1 MSITGSE
8 QWMYSSGREFYDF
21 PIEQSMRFEDGDSA
35 YLSRTP
41 ATAGNR
47 KTFTY
52 STWVKRGNLGLKTFI
67 SAGTGDTAR
76 TLLFFDG
83 SDKIV
88 FGNNTGSGY
97 FGTQTNAVFRDV
109 SAWYNIVFSI
119 DTTQAT
125 TADRV
130 KIYVNGVQ
138 QTDTSAWNSGY
149 IAQNS
154 DTYINNTSPQVIGS
168 NPLYGVRD
176 FYDGYKADITL
187 IDGQAL
193 DATSFGEFKS
203 GIWIPKDTS
212 GLTFGTNGFRLQFG
226 DTTEAS
232 GFNTVTWTGNNT
244 NGGNA
249 VGGVGFSPD
258 MVWAKS
264 RSDAY
269 SPLIYDSIRGTGATA
284 ELKTDGTEAEGGSS
298 SSERGYLNS
307 FDADGFSSVVGS
319 NGDNLYFNQSGRN
332 YVAWTWD
339 AGSGSPASNTDG
351 DITSTV
357 KVNTDYGFSITSY
370 TGSGT
375 NGDTVGHGLG
385 VAPNMYI
392 VKSRDNARDWRVY
405 HSSLGATKAIQL
417 NKTDAAN
424 TSSAFWNNTE
434 PTSSVFTIG
443 SVTTVNGSGEDYIAY
458 CFAEKTGYSSI
469 SSYTGDGT
477 TDGSKTITT
486 GFKPAFVMMKN
497 ASTGS
502 TNWLMF
508 DNTRE
513 TKPII
518 ELELNANNT
527 NVEGNN
533 GRDVTFTDTGFTVA
547 GNNNINGNGDTYIYM
562 AFKDSRDAAFWK
574 DTSGQGND
582 WQPNNLVFSDV
593 VPDSTTN
600 NFAVV
605 PSTTLKSTGYSQHTE
620 GNLQLYQP
628 SWGGWDINLANF
640 NLPSSGKYYW
650 EVMPVQGIFN
660 AGYGAFVFG
669 IGNIRGRENIS
680 GFPTFGNPLIQVDS
694 RGIGEYRQYP
704 SWVDYTKSGSFGF
717 TVGSTVYGIAV
728 DCDAK
733 KFWFSLDNSWAG
745 TSGTT
750 LTAGTGD
757 PANGTNGDP
766 ISGDITD
773 YVPFFN
779 LGDQQS
785 SCKLGINFGQDST
798 FAGARAAG
806 GNADE
811 NGYGDFAYAPPSGFL
826 SLCSANMPSG
836 AINTLADETP
846 EDYFNTVL
854 YSGNSTN
861 NTPITV
867 GFQPSMTWIKTRN
880 VVRDHRLMDAVRGAT
895 AGIYPNLTN
904 AEGASPLISF
914 DADGFTLNNTNN
926 YNNTGE
932 TYVGWNW
939 KAGGSGVSNTDG
951 SITST
956 VSVGATSQQNWF
968 SVATYTGTGAN
979 ATVGHGLGVAPDM
992 VIITGR
998 NITYGGGIGGDW
1010 IVWHN
1015 SFSATERIYL
1025 NYTNA
1030 KESSAATWNSTFPSS
1045 SVVSLGN
1052 NLHVN
1057 YNSTSTYV
1065 MYSFANAEGL
1075 CKVGSYVG
1083 NGSADGV
1090 FVHTG
1095 HRPSFLLIKET
1106 GNANSWELFD
1116 TTRDPDN
1123 VASQRLFPNTSAA
1136 EATTNPS
1143 LDILSN
1149 GFKARAGNT
1158 GINRSGGSYIFLSI
1172 SEQPFKYA
1180 NAR

>member
-21 PIEQSMRFEDGDSA
+21 PIEQSLRFEDGDSA

-513 TKPII
+513 TKPTI
-518 ELELNANNT
+518 ELELNANNS
-527 NVEGNN
+527 NAEGNN

-547 GNNNINGNGDTYIYM
+547 GNNNINGNGDTYIFM
-562 AFKDSRDAAFWK
+562 AFADTRNAAFWK

-593 VPDSTTN
+593 VPDSSTN
-600 NFAVV
+600 NFATMNPLAKGSGTVTF
-605 PSTTLKSTGYSQHTE
+605 SE
-620 GNLQLYQP
+620 GNLKSSFTFTLTTTEHGSTYT
-628 SWGGWDINLANF
+628 
-640 NLPSSGKYYW
+640 LPQSGKWYWEQRFTGALTDGSQALLCGIMDVDTLTVGNSGNKLTSSGDYVTFYTDNNTIYINNSLTAYTS
-650 EVMPVQGIFN
+650 EITDQTSAIV
-660 AGYGAFVFG
+660 
-669 IGNIRGRENIS
+669 
-680 GFPTFGNPLIQVDS
+680 GF
-694 RGIGEYRQYP
+694 
-704 SWVDYTKSGSFGF
+704 
-717 TVGSTVYGIAV
+717 AV
-728 DCDAK
+728 DM
-733 KFWFSLDNSWAG
+733 DNGHLWVHV
-745 TSGTT
+745 
-750 LTAGTGD
+750 
-757 PANGTNGDP
+757 NGTYINGTP
-766 ISGDITD
+766 NFSTGGNKVASPNTD
-773 YVPFFN
+773 STYMPFFN
-779 LGDQQS
+779 GNGGGS
-785 SCKLGINFGQDST
+785 GTWIANFGQDST
-798 FAGARAAG
+798 FANNTTAG
-806 GNADE
+806 GNVDA
-811 NGYGDFAYAPPSGFL
+811 NGYGDFKYAVPFGFL

-836 AINTLADETP
+836 AIDTLNDETP

-854 YSGNSTN
+854 YS
-861 NTPITV
+861 
-867 GFQPSMTWIKTRN
+867 
-880 VVRDHRLMDAVRGAT
+880 AT
-895 AGIYPNLTN
+895 AGVAGSVTGYGFAPDWIWTKARNTTQSHQIFDNVRGDNNILYSNLTN
-904 AEGASPLISF
+904 AESAQAAGYFTLE
-914 DADGFTLNNTNN
+914 ADGFDYGTSTFSSN
-926 YNNTGE
+926 
-932 TYVGWNW
+932 TYVGWGW
-939 KAGGSGVSNTDG
+939 KAGGTGVSNTDG

-956 VSVGATSQQNWF
+956 VSVAETSQGDKWF
-968 SVATYTGTGAN
+968 SVVKWTGNGTAG
-979 ATVGHGLGVAPDM
+979 ATVGHGLSSQPRL
-992 VIITGR
+992 IITK
-998 NITYGGGIGGDW
+998 NMDAGGTEWSTLAQDANGGSG
-1010 IVWHN
+1010 HLG
-1015 SFSATERIYL
+1015 YL
-1025 NYTNA
+1025 RL
-1030 KESSAATWNSTFPSS
+1030 NSTAAWSSTSILWNNTEPTS
-1045 SVVSLGN
+1045 SVFTLGSYN
-1052 NLHVN
+1052 YVN
-1057 YNSTSTYV
+1057 ASGQDIIGYC
-1065 MYSFANAEGL
+1065 FANAEGL
-1075 CKVGSYVG
+1075 CRAGSYVG
-1083 NGSADGV
+1083 NGSADGT
-1090 FVHTG
+1090 FVWTG
-1095 HRPSFLLIKET
+1095 FRPSFLLIKRTNST
-1106 GNANSWELFD
+1106 GSWIIQD
-1116 TTRDPDN
+1116 STRNPYNDLDLYLLAESSN
-1123 VASQRLFPNTSAA
+1123 A
-1136 EATTNPS
+1136 EATLANVA
-1143 LDILSN
+1143 DYCSN
-1149 GFKARAGNT
+1149 GFKLRLNATSTNA
-1158 GINRSGGSYIFLSI
+1158 SGSSYIYLALA
-1172 SEQPFKYA
+1172 EQPFKFA